1 MYAIRAAAMPHGL
14 LQADSRDLSPGG
26 CRVRNSGKFIGRTVC
41 FLFHHRGLPGR
52 MVCLSARQ
60 VSAGKSPA
68 AKGRASVISL
78 NPPDRLPENSV
89 SAALCAARMR

>member
-14 LQADSRDLSPGG
+14 LQADSQDLSPGD

-68 AKGRASVISL
+68 VKGASVISL